1 MSIQFSENN
10 TNNTQIDY
18 SQKHDTYSNYLK
30 IKIHSKEFKFDYED
44 FDKICGCND
53 STFIYRWKLTETDQP
68 YILDK
73 NNNYIYLIN
82 KIFGEKIE
90 NRILFKNDD
99 IYDYRKK
106 NIIKKNFYDK
116 IKFNIDNTEIEF
128 PVLQVIDGHLSNL
141 GKSAGKIKNN
151 IYKINHNN
159 NDIYLI
165 DCSIDNK
172 NIFTQISSQSID
184 KIKKF
189 NDQILTWYKLT
200 NGYIGSHVK
209 INKIDD
215 QGNEMLSDT
224 IIYLHQHLM
233 DFYNKTSNLFNKKLS
248 VDHINRDKLDNRLEN
263 LRIVNQS
270 KQNSNTD
277 KRKRKNN
284 AKTLPD
290 GLTQDMIPK
299 YVVYYQE
306 FYDKDK
312 TKSREYFKIEKHPE
326 LDKPIIGSKS
336 NKLSIKK
343 KLTEIKNK
351 LNSISNSSS
360 NNSISNTI
368 STNNDLKYPK
378 GVYLSLDRFILDLKL
393 ATSEETKRL
402 NMKMKL
408 DKNKNE
414 KENYGD
420 FVKKIYDKYQ
430 YKL

>member
-1 MSIQFSENN
+1 MDLYGN
-10 TNNTQIDY
+10 
-18 SQKHDTYSNYLK
+18 
-30 IKIHSKEFKFDYED
+30 KF
-44 FDKICGCND
+44 
-53 STFIYRWKLTETDQP
+53 
-68 YILDK
+68 
-73 NNNYIYLIN
+73 
-82 KIFGEKIE
+82 
-90 NRILFKNDD
+90 
-99 IYDYRKK
+99 
-106 NIIKKNFYDK
+106 
-116 IKFNIDNTEIEF
+116 
-128 PVLQVIDGHLSNL
+128 SNL
-141 GKSAGKIKNN
+141 
-151 IYKINHNN
+151 
-159 NDIYLI
+159 
-165 DCSIDNK
+165 
-172 NIFTQISSQSID
+172 
-184 KIKKF
+184 
-189 NDQILTWYKLT
+189 
-200 NGYIGSHVK
+200 
-209 INKIDD
+209 
-215 QGNEMLSDT
+215 SD
-224 IIYLHQHLM
+224 
-233 DFYNKTSNLFNKKLS
+233 KKLS

-263 LRIVNQS
+263 LRIVDQS
-270 KQNSNTD
+270 TQNSNND

-299 YVVYYQE
+299 YVVYYHE

-336 NKLSIKK
+336 NKLSIKE

-351 LNSISNSSS
+351 LNSISNNSISNNSIS

-368 STNNDLKYPK
+368 STNNNDVKYPK

-408 DKNKNE
+408 NKNKNE